1 MRFLLDTH
9 VYLWWIINDK
19 NLSKIAKSKIIEAT
33 EVYVSSASIW
43 ELAIKIK
50 LKKLH
55 ADINQI
61 VDAIVTSDFIE
72 LPISARHAS
81 AVTSLPDIHRDPF
94 DRILVAQA
102 ICEPLILLTDDECL
116 KSYSELVEIIR

>member
-1 MRFLLDTH
+1 MRLLLDTH
-9 VYLWWIINDK
+9 VFLWWIKNDRHLPK
-19 NLSKIAKSKIIEAT
+19 NAKSKIAQAD

-55 ADINQI
+55 ADIHQL
-61 VDAIVTSDFIE
+61 VEAIAASDFIE
-72 LPISARHAS
+72 LPITARHAS
-81 AVTSLPDIHRDPF
+81 AVATLSDIHRDPF

-102 ICEPLILLTDDECL
+102 ICEPLILLTADECL
-116 KSYSELVEIIR
+116 RDYSDLVEII

>member
-9 VYLWWIINDK
+9 IFLWWIKNDK
-19 NLSKIAKSKIIEAT
+19 QLSKIAKSKISQAT

-50 LKKLH
+50 LKKLQ
-55 ADINQI
+55 ADIDQL
-61 VDAIVTSDFIE
+61 VHAITASDFIE

-81 AVTSLPDIHRDPF
+81 MVTTLHDHIHKDPF
-94 DRILVAQA
+94 DRMLIAQA
-102 ICEPLILLTDDECL
+102 ICEPLIFLTADECL
-116 KSYSELVEIIR
+116 RDYSDLVEIV